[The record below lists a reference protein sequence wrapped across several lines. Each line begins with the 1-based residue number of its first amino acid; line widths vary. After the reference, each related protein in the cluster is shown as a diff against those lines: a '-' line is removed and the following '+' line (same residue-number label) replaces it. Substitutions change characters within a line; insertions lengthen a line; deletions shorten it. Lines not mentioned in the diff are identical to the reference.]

1 MNIVYNDYFLGIN
14 FLNKSFFKIK
24 YNIFNISEFC
34 KIKNKTKLDLI
45 FELIFLIPMILIR
58 FICNKEGKT
67 LFFDVESI
75 RGIFFSLLKLRTKD
89 NIIWLWN
96 PILDRPYLRI
106 FISIFKFIG
115 FSIITFDRKDAE
127 KYKIKFY
134 NQIINSDVLPAKK
147 KGKSNKLFF
156 IGQDKGRYNFL
167 KRVDILSC
175 RNNNIFIFSE
185 IDSKYSITKTIEYEQ
200 YIELLNESMFVIDLV
215 QKNQSGLTIRVLEA
229 LFLNKKIITNNH
241 DIINYAF
248 YSKDRILIID
258 DDFHEKDLIEFI
270 SDDNKDIKIVNPD
283 LLCKYELSV
292 FLDKIEKGLIN
303 R

>member
-1 MNIVYNDYFLGIN
+1 MNIVYNDYFLGKK
-14 FLNKSFFKIK
+14 FLNEKFFKSK

-45 FELIFLIPMILIR
+45 FEMIFIIPVILIR
-58 FICNKEGKT
+58 LICNKEGKT

-75 RGIFFSLLKLRTKD
+75 SGIFLSLLKLRTKD

-106 FISIFKFIG
+106 FISIFKFVG

-134 NQIINSDVLPAKK
+134 TQIINSDVLPTKK
-147 KGKSNKLFF
+147 KEKSNKLFF
-156 IGQDKGRYNFL
+156 IGQDKGRYNLL
-167 KRVDILSC
+167 KRIDLLSC

-185 IDSKYSITKTIEYEQ
+185 IDSKYSITKTVEYDQ
-200 YIELLNESMFVIDLV
+200 YIEILNESMFVIDLV

-229 LFLNKKIITNNH
+229 LFLNKKIITNNY
-241 DIINYAF
+241 DIINYNF

-270 SDDNKDIKIVNPD
+270 SDDNEDINTVNPD

-292 FLDKIEKGLIN
+292 FLDKIEKCLIN
-303 R
+303 